1 MAGTVARQNGGMP
14 DTIPETMRALVI
26 DKLGGAD
33 ELHLADV
40 AVPLRIADELLVRV
54 IAASVNPIDVKT
66 RSGRGSSAAIA
77 SFPFIGGSDF
87 SGVVVAVPYAKHPFP
102 VGTPVFGMG
111 RVPRVGG
118 SFAEYLTV
126 ASTAVALK
134 PENLS
139 HVEAAAVPVAA
150 QTAWGMV
157 QLAEVGP
164 GDRVLVHAGAGG
176 VGHFAVQ
183 FAALAGAHVIATA
196 SGANADFLRELGASE
211 TIDYATQRF
220 EEVASDID
228 VVIDLI
234 GNVHDDTG
242 TRSLEVLR
250 DGGRLVN
257 APTGSWPTMQADA
270 AARGI
275 SATGYNVP
283 ADGRVLAE
291 IAALLRSGAV
301 RVHVDREFALADG
314 ADAQRAVEGG
324 HVRGKVVIRVAE
336 EPAAPTTT
344 GDAR

>member
-1 MAGTVARQNGGMP
+1 MP
-14 DTIPETMRALVI
+14 ESIPETMRALVV
-26 DKLGGAD
+26 DRLGAVD
-33 ELHLADV
+33 ELRLADV
-40 AVPLRIADELLVRV
+40 AVPLRIADEVLVRV
-54 IAASVNPIDVKT
+54 VAASVNPIDVKT
-66 RSGRGSSAAIA
+66 RSGRGSSAAIS

-87 SGVVVAVPYAKHPFP
+87 SGVVAAVPYAQHPFP

-118 SFAEYLTV
+118 SFAEFVTV
-126 ASTAVALK
+126 ASTALAVK
-134 PENLS
+134 PATLS

-157 QLAEVGP
+157 QLAGIGA

-183 FAALAGAHVIATA
+183 FAAIAGAHVVATA
-196 SGANADFLRELGASE
+196 SAANAGFLRELGAQE
-211 TIDYATQRF
+211 TIDYASQRF
-220 EEVASDID
+220 EDVVSDID

-234 GNVHDDTG
+234 GNVHDHTG

-250 DGGRLVN
+250 EGGRLVN

-275 SATGYNVP
+275 RATGYNVP

-291 IAALLRSGAV
+291 IAALLESGAV
-301 RVHVDREFALADG
+301 TVHVDSEFDLEDG

-336 EPAAPTTT
+336 EPTL
-344 GDAR
+344 